1 MVKVRDTSTNG
12 VGLKAAQ
19 WRSFF
24 QPRCHFGPMDVGLG
38 IGHAWRIIPL
48 VKWLITMVIVCP
60 PK

>member
-38 IGHAWRIIPL
+38 FLGYTLEDHSTW
-48 VKWLITMVIVCP
+48 
-60 PK
+60 